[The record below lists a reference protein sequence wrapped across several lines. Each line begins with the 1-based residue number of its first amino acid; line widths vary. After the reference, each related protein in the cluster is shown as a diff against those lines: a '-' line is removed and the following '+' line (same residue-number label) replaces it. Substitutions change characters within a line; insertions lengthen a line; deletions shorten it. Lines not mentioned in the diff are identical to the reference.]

1 MKTTTTSFFALIAAL
16 ASIAAVTSCAKT
28 ERIAG
33 SWQGTPER
41 IASLPDVAD
50 ATSTMTIDFVPD
62 AKDSRR
68 GAADFMAVIEVSQP
82 VSGTTES
89 LNVPYLTNITATATV
104 NATYVYEEGDDD
116 DIILSFD
123 PSTLQ
128 VNIDPDG
135 VTFSESLISQ
145 TERPVLD
152 SLTSATADKWRILLT
167 SAVREQFYKYRRIE
181 DIKVHHGDMMSC
193 EVENRDLSF
202 RRVGVPD

>member
-1 MKTTTTSFFALIAAL
+1 M
-16 ASIAAVTSCAKT
+16 
-28 ERIAG
+28 
-33 SWQGTPER
+33 
-41 IASLPDVAD
+41 
-50 ATSTMTIDFVPD
+50 
-62 AKDSRR
+62 
-68 GAADFMAVIEVSQP
+68 
-82 VSGTTES
+82 
-89 LNVPYLTNITATATV
+89 PYLTNITATATV
-104 NATYVYEEGDDD
+104 NANYVYEEGDDD